1 MRRIFL
7 ASVAFVAGV
16 PFVAAQAELSKRP
29 AEEISA
35 ARIRNY
41 WKSLDLI
48 GFRGVGLVEREGK
61 ELFFE
66 SARGVASTATFDIAS
81 IAKSI
86 TAVAILRLAS
96 RDKLRLEDSLEHFF
110 PGAPPDKKAIT
121 VHQLLTHT
129 GGVGNQSGDTAM
141 GVRDRGEAVRMILAT
156 LLEAPPGTEYNYS
169 NDGYTLLAAVAEV
182 ATSKTWEEVIR
193 EEVLRPAGMTHT
205 IFRGDS
211 LPEGAGAL
219 ARSTK
224 QGATDPDLSAQ
235 WGSKGG
241 AGILSTA
248 QDLKR
253 FMDAA
258 VDGTLLGPDG
268 RQELGRS
275 YAPPERLVQYGR
287 VFDLRN
293 LPGAGPIWGHGGADS
308 DIDHYSIVEY
318 YPKRGVVLVL
328 LALEDEVLMHEV
340 ATGFRNAVFGL
351 GSRDRLPSRR
361 GRPAKRLRPSALE
374 GAGLRFRIEDG
385 PPETLLPED
394 PAATEFLL
402 ARSKDDREQMERCV
416 ALTRSLIAQ
425 AEEFAVSESTPPEGP
440 VGRFLQSWRDANKK
454 DGPVKEVRVIGA
466 APNWVD
472 TLGGILSFVHVDRE
486 RGSSVFRF
494 YWANGKLVARGGSVI
509 PNPAP
514 LRLIDLGGGH
524 YGAWNPALGTYVKLT
539 LKPAKEGVG
548 GAGILQ
554 SGGRIA
560 RLKIV
565 SPSATPAH

>member
-1 MRRIFL
+1 MRRSFL
-7 ASVAFVAGV
+7 VALAFLVGV
-16 PFVAAQAELSKRP
+16 PFVTAQTELSKRP
-29 AEEISA
+29 AEGISA

-48 GFRGVGLVEREGK
+48 GFRGVGLVEREGQ

-66 SARGVASTATFDIAS
+66 SAGGVAPTATFDIAS

-96 RDKLRLEDSLEHFF
+96 HDKLRLDDSLEHFF

-121 VHQLLTHT
+121 IHQLLTHT
-129 GGVGNQSGDTAM
+129 GGVANQRGDTAM

-156 LLEAPPGTEYNYS
+156 PLEAPPGTEYNYS

-224 QGATDPDLSAQ
+224 QGVTDPDLSAQ

-268 RQELGRS
+268 RQELGHS
-275 YAPPERLVQYGR
+275 YAPPERLVQYRG
-287 VFDLRN
+287 
-293 LPGAGPIWGHGGADS
+293 S
-308 DIDHYSIVEY
+308 DA
-318 YPKRGVVLVL
+318 R
-328 LALEDEVLMHEV
+328 
-340 ATGFRNAVFGL
+340 
-351 GSRDRLPSRR
+351 SRHRIQER
-361 GRPAKRLRPSALE
+361 RLRARLARPSSE
-374 GAGLRFRIEDG
+374 RPG
-385 PPETLLPED
+385 PP
-394 PAATEFLL
+394 
-402 ARSKDDREQMERCV
+402 
-416 ALTRSLIAQ
+416 
-425 AEEFAVSESTPPEGP
+425 
-440 VGRFLQSWRDANKK
+440 
-454 DGPVKEVRVIGA
+454 
-466 APNWVD
+466 
-472 TLGGILSFVHVDRE
+472 
-486 RGSSVFRF
+486 
-494 YWANGKLVARGGSVI
+494 GKGF
-509 PNPAP
+509 AP
-514 LRLIDLGGGH
+514 LF
-524 YGAWNPALGTYVKLT
+524 
-539 LKPAKEGVG
+539 
-548 GAGILQ
+548 
-554 SGGRIA
+554 S
-560 RLKIV
+560 
-565 SPSATPAH
+565 